1 MCLKI
6 TVTSV
11 LPQTQ
16 LGFKYNFDCPS
27 LCFNI
32 LLIVYHLQF
41 SPIKLAV
48 ERPWLHHYNQ
58 DSLLIPMYL
67 TNQVESW
74 LNLMKIINFLL
85 QHAGIHVWKEKI
97 TVMLGMGLCRCSLVA
112 FSPVHL
118 SKSVMIRRLQTE
130 VNTYVFLYN
139 SKSRE
144 PRRTEWWSGF
154 IMKPET

>member
-1 MCLKI
+1 MTRPDQGLSSLALGGGERETLGTRLSKPNQLPKGCSYQRRPFLALCLKI

-48 ERPWLHHYNQ
+48 ERPWPHHYNQ

-85 QHAGIHVWKEKI
+85 QHSRIHV
-97 TVMLGMGLCRCSLVA
+97 
-112 FSPVHL
+112 
-118 SKSVMIRRLQTE
+118 
-130 VNTYVFLYN
+130 
-139 SKSRE
+139 
-144 PRRTEWWSGF
+144 
-154 IMKPET
+154 

>member
-11 LPQTQ
+11 LPQT

-27 LCFNI
+27 LCFI

-97 TVMLGMGLCRCSLVA
+97 TVMLGMGLCKCSLVA
-112 FSPVHL
+112 LIQS
-118 SKSVMIRRLQTE
+118 SSSIKECDDQKTAE